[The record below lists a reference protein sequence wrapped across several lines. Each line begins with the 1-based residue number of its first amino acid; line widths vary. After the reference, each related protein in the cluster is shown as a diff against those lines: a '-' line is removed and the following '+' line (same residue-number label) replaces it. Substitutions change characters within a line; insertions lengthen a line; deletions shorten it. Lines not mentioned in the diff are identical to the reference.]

1 MPYIRLKL
9 KQNKLSM
16 TWVIKRWNSSHKSG
30 SALKQGVPGLFF
42 LASGL
47 LFLMLF
53 LLASDHMEVL
63 HWHMLYPE

>member
-30 SALKQGVPGLFF
+30 SALKQGVPGLF
-42 LASGL
+42 LCAEHGTNLTGESPVTGIYRQ
-47 LFLMLF
+47 
-53 LLASDHMEVL
+53 V
-63 HWHMLYPE
+63 

>member
-53 LLASDHMEVL
+53 LLV
-63 HWHMLYPE
+63 